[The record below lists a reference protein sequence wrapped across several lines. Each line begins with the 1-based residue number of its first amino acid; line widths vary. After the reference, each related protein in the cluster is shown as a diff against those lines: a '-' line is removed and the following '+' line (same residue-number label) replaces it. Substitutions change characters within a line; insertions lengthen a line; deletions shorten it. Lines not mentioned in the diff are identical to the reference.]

1 MLDALKI
8 EAIMKIDGKKMRML
22 LDLINED
29 KKSDLGHLDK
39 GLEIEDKNGSKYT
52 IIKVFRS
59 RPEKEDEKGDIESLI
74 VKYYDIDGRKKKQ
87 KISKEQFLKLFK
99 VDKKKSKNKIKGSK
113 ND

>member
-52 IIKVFRS
+52 IIKVF
-59 RPEKEDEKGDIESLI
+59 
-74 VKYYDIDGRKKKQ
+74 V
-87 KISKEQFLKLFK
+87 
-99 VDKKKSKNKIKGSK
+99 
-113 ND
+113 